1 MLKKT
6 LCALLC
12 ALLMLSATACS
23 PAPAA
28 DPSPSPEDAAQAE
41 SVSTPLPEEY
51 PDADEPRFYTQDDP
65 EYRELYSNNAI
76 EEALDEDFTNAVTT
90 EDFDALAKKYVA
102 AWQDEYHALMNELI
116 AAHPED
122 AEELQGLLEYT
133 DESAQQVWEDTYA
146 MNFYTD
152 ENGDEQ
158 PAPAAEQNA
167 NFDKAE
173 VYKDATILSI
183 LNDYRGDSPYAFHY
197 KAD

>member
-12 ALLMLSATACS
+12 ALLMLSAAACS

-28 DPSPSPEDAAQAE
+28 DPSPSPEDTAQAE
-41 SVSTPLPEEY
+41 PVSTPLPEED
-51 PDADEPRFYTQDDP
+51 PDAGEPRFYTQDDP

-122 AEELQGLLEYT
+122 A
-133 DESAQQVWEDTYA
+133 
-146 MNFYTD
+146 
-152 ENGDEQ
+152 
-158 PAPAAEQNA
+158 
-167 NFDKAE
+167 
-173 VYKDATILSI
+173 
-183 LNDYRGDSPYAFHY
+183 
-197 KAD
+197 